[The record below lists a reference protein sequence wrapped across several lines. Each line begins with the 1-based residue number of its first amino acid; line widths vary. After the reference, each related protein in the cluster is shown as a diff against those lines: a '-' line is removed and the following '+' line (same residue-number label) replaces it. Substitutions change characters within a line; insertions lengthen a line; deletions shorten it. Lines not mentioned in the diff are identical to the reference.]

1 MAKNSFFRFKQF
13 TVHQDKC
20 AMKVCT
26 DACVL
31 GAWANVAEAE
41 RILDIGAGTGLLS
54 LMAAQR
60 NTHAEIDAV
69 ELDSDAFGQA
79 AENVVNSPFS
89 ERINVINSAIQD
101 FQPSY
106 QYDCIITNPPFFQS
120 DLLSPDLKKNNA
132 HHATSLSFD
141 ELLTS
146 IDRLLT
152 ENGHFYILLPTDE
165 AEVFL
170 SKSLLTGWILG
181 AKMVLHHDKNKK
193 PFRQLMAFRRKQ
205 ITESQIIVDD
215 LSIYDAHSS
224 LHSSH
229 FKALMKDFYMIF

>member
-31 GAWANVAEAE
+31 GAWVNIAEAE

-79 AENVVNSPFS
+79 AENIANSPFS

-106 QYDCIITNPPFFQS
+106 QYDCTITNPPFFQS

-170 SKSLLTGWILG
+170 TKSLLAGWILV
-181 AKMVLHHDKNKK
+181 AKLLLHHDKNKK

-205 ITESQIIVDD
+205 ITESQIIVEDMY
-215 LSIYDAHSS
+215 IYDAHSS